1 MKCETLFSVSR
12 ICVALLLTC
21 AAHGQEQAA
30 APCLQKPTAERAYNK
45 ERLLAMVRDQT
56 PTRAEFLVK
65 ACGVALVWSDSLAPE
80 LKAAN
85 ASDKVIQMVRDMT
98 KPKAPPA
105 PPGPKPGEIRTN
117 TKESVTY
124 AFVPAGT
131 FQMGCDT
138 CDADE
143 KPAHKVRI
151 TKAFWMAQREVNV
164 GSFKNYVK
172 AAGIKMPP
180 EPELSPKAFNPKWAD
195 SGLPMTMVTWHE
207 AQSYCQWAG
216 MRLPTEAEW
225 EYAAR
230 GPAGLAPQELAD
242 MAWYADNSG
251 EKPMDSAAVQKSA
264 PRDWIRT
271 WMDNGNA
278 PHKGGT
284 RASNAWNLFDMLG
297 NVWEW
302 TSDWY
307 RDNAYSASGPD
318 DPQGPDAGFHHVLR
332 GGSFVNP
339 PGYVRLTKR
348 LKGIPEFRA
357 FTNGFRCAGATV
369 K

>member
-1 MKCETLFSVSR
+1 
-12 ICVALLLTC
+12 
-21 AAHGQEQAA
+21 
-30 APCLQKPTAERAYNK
+30 
-45 ERLLAMVRDQT
+45 MVRDQT